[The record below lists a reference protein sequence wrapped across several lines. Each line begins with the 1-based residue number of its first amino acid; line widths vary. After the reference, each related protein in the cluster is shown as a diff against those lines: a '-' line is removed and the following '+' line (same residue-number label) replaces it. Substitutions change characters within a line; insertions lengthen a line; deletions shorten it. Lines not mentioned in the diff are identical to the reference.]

1 MSILK
6 KKLMGSGGKE
16 DKYDKKNHKKR
27 QSLGQRS
34 DVEALSQIKS
44 QGEGPR
50 RGESKEGSNRARSV
64 GAREEEFEYI
74 EDEYSDDEDQQQR
87 LQQSE
92 RIQRRDGNL
101 DFRSLTQGNNA
112 PQAGATKLPR
122 ETYNQRDTLD
132 VVDKQYQ
139 QQQQKEMRKKIKE
152 DSKATRS
159 QYKT

>member
-16 DKYDKKNHKKR
+16 DKYDKKNPKKR

-50 RGESKEGSNRARSV
+50 RGESKDGSNRARSV

-74 EDEYSDDEDQQQR
+74 EDEYSDEEEQQR
-87 LQQSE
+87 LQRSE

-101 DFRSLTQGNNA
+101 DFRSLAQGSNA

-122 ETYNQRDTLD
+122 ETYDQRDTLD
-132 VVDKQYQ
+132 VAEKQYQ
-139 QQQQKEMRKKIKE
+139 QQQQKELRKKIKE

-159 QYKT
+159 QFK